1 MNSDMNSFFA
11 QQTDTRK
18 ADDTA
23 IIKRIVAG
31 EKELF
36 EIILRRY
43 NQKLYRVIRSYLKDA
58 DDIQDAMQDT
68 YLKAF
73 DKLYQFQGNSSFSTW
88 LIRIGIN
95 EALQRIKKNKVISLN
110 HTHDLT
116 DTKVIQ
122 LPASK
127 QMNPENSA
135 INKET
140 KKLIEAAIDELPEKY
155 RTIYILKEIEGM
167 DNAAIGDCLELD
179 ENNVK
184 VRIHRAKNLMKDAL
198 LKLSSD
204 SEIFEFGNSRCDA
217 MVNYVMSR
225 I

>member
-1 MNSDMNSFFA
+1 MTQPA
-11 QQTDTRK
+11 IQGTEPGK
-18 ADDTA
+18 LDDSA
-23 IIKRIVAG
+23 IVERILKG

-43 NQKLYRVIRSYLKDA
+43 NQKLYRVIRSYLRDD
-58 DDIQDAMQDT
+58 DDIKDAMQET

-73 DKLYQFQGNSSFSTW
+73 DKLFQFQGNSGFSTW

-95 EALQRIKKNKVISLN
+95 EALQRIKKSKVIN
-110 HTHDLT
+110 FGRVMDLT
-116 DTKVIQ
+116 DSKIVQ

-135 INKET
+135 INRET
-140 KKLIEAAIDELPEKY
+140 KKLLETAIDALPGKY
-155 RTIYILKEIEGM
+155 RSVYVLKEMEGM
-167 DNAAIGDCLELD
+167 ANAEIAACLNLE

-184 VRIHRAKNLMKDAL
+184 VRHHRAKCLLKDSL
-198 LKLSSD
+198 LKLSANSD
-204 SEIFEFGNSRCDA
+204 IFEFGNARCDA
-217 MVNYVMSR
+217 LVSYVMSR